1 MGYCPR
7 CGDNQSFGDSPGAP
21 LTNQPGR
28 LRIPNSTR
36 IVDLGDPPDGSLV
49 SYGGSRFR
57 IRRQD
62 HTIMLELVG

>member
-7 CGDNQSFGDSPGAP
+7 CGDNPPYGESPRAS
-21 LTNQPGR
+21 LTNQPGH
-28 LRIPNSTR
+28 LRIPVGTR
-36 IVDLGDPPDGSLV
+36 VVDLGDPPDGSVV

-57 IRRQD
+57 IRRKD